1 MKKTVLLSLLITSL
15 FAEVREISSKKTDV
29 FNLSILSSDSYISTY
44 CIDGYVWQKYTHG
57 STGNLVQVF
66 ENKTY
71 EINNQKLIISK
82 VKTCH

>member
-1 MKKTVLLSLLITSL
+1 MKKIVILSLLITSL
-15 FAEVREISSKKTDV
+15 FAEVREISSKKTNV
-29 FNLSILSSDSYISTY
+29 FNLSILSSDSYISIY

-57 STGNLVQVF
+57 RTGNLVQVF